1 MMVRLSSLTRKR
13 AFTLIELL
21 VVIAIIAVL
30 IALLLPA
37 VQQAREAA
45 RRTQCKNNLKQIGLG
60 MFNYES
66 SFGRF
71 PIPSYFSLRNDLAG
85 GTSTGGLLTTSVWSL
100 AILPQIDQ
108 ANAFNLYNSN
118 LSSFD
123 PANAQAVA
131 TVVPAYMCPTTPR
144 SGNLVTYSDDVAV
157 TQGFTNAT
165 VGFSPSTN
173 GGAGAGAIDYIST
186 NVIQDLFV
194 NAVNA
199 AYGTTIDPQHWDGW
213 AVGDYSFA
221 GQHAGVGSGG
231 KISEIIDGTSNTL
244 MVGELAGRN
253 ALYLTGNK
261 LKTIATSALPDEAYY
276 QSVVG
281 GGAWADP
288 NNGVFKMSGRNSD
301 GSGLVGL
308 CAINCSNSRSAYNTA
323 GLVVPGSPDSSSY
336 TSGFYSFHAGGVQV
350 LLCDGTVRF
359 INANVSNVTLIY
371 LISREGGEIVG
382 QY

>member
-1 MMVRLSSLTRKR
+1 MMKMSDLMRRR
-13 AFTLIELL
+13 GFTLIELL

-66 SFGRF
+66 SFGQF
-71 PIPSYFSLRNDLAG
+71 PLPSYSSVRNDLIG

-108 ANAFNLYNSN
+108 GNTFNLYNSN

-123 PANAQAVA
+123 PANARAVA
-131 TVVPAYMCPTTPR
+131 TVVPGYLCPSTPR
-144 SGNLVTYSDDVAV
+144 SSNLVTFSDDVAV
-157 TQGFTNAT
+157 LQGFTNAT

-186 NVIQDLFV
+186 NVIHDVFV

-199 AYGTTIDPQHWDGW
+199 AYGTSIDPQHWDGW
-213 AVGDYSFA
+213 AVGDYSVA
-221 GQHAGVGSGG
+221 GTHAGVGSGG
-231 KISEIIDGTSNTL
+231 RIADITDGTSNTF
-244 MVGELAGRN
+244 MIGELAGRN
-253 ALYLTGNK
+253 VLYVTGNK
-261 LKTIATSALPDEAYY
+261 IKPIVTPALPDEAYY

-288 NNGVFKMSGRNSD
+288 NNGIFKMSGRNSD

-323 GLVVPGSPDSSSY
+323 GTGGSPDSTGYSA
-336 TSGFYSFHAGGVQV
+336 GFYSFHPGGVHTM
-350 LLCDGTVRF
+350 LCDGSVRF
-359 INANVSNVTLIY
+359 LNSNISNVTLIY
-371 LISREGGEIVG
+371 VISRDGGEIVG
-382 QY
+382 EY